1 MAATVIEVDT
11 SVLRSDVN
19 VIHEELSG
27 IGKDADKLAN
37 ILSQLESMWD
47 GDAKQAF
54 STAVRDDVNRLRELV
69 KAMNTLTDRT
79 SEARAEYDKCEGAV
93 GQIVSS
99 IRV

>member
-11 SVLRSDVN
+11 GVLRSDVS

-27 IGKDADKLAN
+27 IGKDADKLES
-37 ILSQLESMWD
+37 ILGQLESMWE
-47 GDAKQAF
+47 GEAKQAF
-54 STAVRDDVNRLRELV
+54 STAVRDDLGRLRELV
-69 KAMNTLTDRT
+69 KAMNTLTDKT
-79 SEARAEYDKCEGAV
+79 SEARSEYDKCEGAV